1 MLLNIYHRLAGVI
14 CLPTCV
20 LTRQTKRGRERL
32 FMGGKKKTMS
42 GHCEKNKNWLNPS
55 LVMVIKSTGS
65 SREPPRKYDRACR
78 SSFLFSLLCFSFFL
92 NLLDCK
98 YATTFHWRTLNA
110 GRFIVP
116 WTKERFSGA
125 IAPGRKKKKRGAQNW
140 LRPRRCRPLL
150 FSTAA
155 PCCSTIHSD
164 FMQYQA
170 AIVCRRDGRR
180 VPNAGG
186 RLQLFSFPLAKQP
199 ASYWHSA
206 QCWM

>member
-32 FMGGKKKTMS
+32 FMGGGTMS
-42 GHCEKNKNWLNPS
+42 GHCEKKKNWLNPS
-55 LVMVIKSTGS
+55 LVMAIKLTGS
-65 SREPPRKYDRACR
+65 SREPLENTTARPDRAL
-78 SSFLFSLLCFSFFL
+78 LFSFFFFCFSFCL

-125 IAPGRKKKKRGAQNW
+125 IAPRRRRKKKGPE
-140 LRPRRCRPLL
+140 L
-150 FSTAA
+150 TAA
-155 PCCSTIHSD
+155 TTTPSSLV
-164 FMQYQA
+164 F
-170 AIVCRRDGRR
+170 DGGSLLLHH
-180 VPNAGG
+180 P
-186 RLQLFSFPLAKQP
+186 Q
-199 ASYWHSA
+199 
-206 QCWM
+206 